1 MSHVW
6 KQEDGQKALSLATLL
21 KNFFFHDDAGAHVT
35 EIPGDAS
42 TGHNLLLTSVGIALR
57 DGLNDLS
64 RFLSNKLQLGITGG
78 VESGQYSSQVE
89 ICIFEDGTNST
100 PAIVLKGFCTSDGD
114 WNHNTMSGSM
124 EVPSFFG
131 INSSSGGGIRFGGPA
146 GSIQHAG
153 TTILSDDGN
162 FSFVDSDNDDG
173 SMAPLPISSGGTGAT
188 NLADAQ
194 SNLGITPTVTD
205 GSFIYP
211 ASWTKKRFKL
221 TKTGKRVACEMD
233 LLYGGAAQSLNL
245 DLFTIPSG
253 FRPAGDPAGSGY
265 GAAADGVWALD
276 QLYPAL
282 ITFYPNGTVH
292 VLSNGAGQRLTCTT
306 SWTTS

>member
-1 MSHVW
+1 MTHVW
-6 KQEDGQKALSLATLL
+6 KPTDAQKALSLATLL
-21 KNFFFHDDAGAHVT
+21 RQFFFHDDSGAHVT

-64 RFLSNKLQLGITGG
+64 RFLSNKLQLGITGV

-131 INSSSGGGIRFGGPA
+131 IGSAAGGIWFGDPA
-146 GSIQHAG
+146 GSISHAG
-153 TTILSDDGN
+153 TRLYSSDGKFSFIHGDSDDE
-162 FSFVDSDNDDG
+162 
-173 SMAPLPISSGGTGAT
+173 SMSPLPIGSGGTGAT
-188 NLADAQ
+188 TLAAAQ
-194 SNLGITPTVTD
+194 SNLGITPVEAD
-205 GSFIYP
+205 GSFMFS
-211 ASWTKKRFKL
+211 AWTKKRFKL
-221 TKTGKRVACEMD
+221 TRIGNRVTCEMD
-233 LLYGGAAQSLNL
+233 LLYTGAAQALNN

-253 FRPAGDPAGSGY
+253 FRPAENPVGSGY
-265 GAAADGVWALD
+265 GAAADGVWATD

-292 VLSNGAGQRLTCTT
+292 VLSTGVGLRLTGTA
-306 SWTTS
+306 SWTTN